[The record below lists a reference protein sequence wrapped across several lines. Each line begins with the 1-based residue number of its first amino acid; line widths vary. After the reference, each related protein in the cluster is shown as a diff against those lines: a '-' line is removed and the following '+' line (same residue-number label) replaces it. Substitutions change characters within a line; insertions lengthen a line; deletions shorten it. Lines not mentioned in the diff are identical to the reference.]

1 MRPTR
6 PRRQRGTQLVEFAV
20 VVPLLAFLALLVTEG
35 AAMVRAHQVLN
46 NAAREGARLSI
57 ANENW
62 RTAGDSV
69 DLGIRP
75 QITNAIKQ
83 YAYCNG
89 VPLDSATFAS
99 CGTKSNSLSGACST
113 YNINVDP
120 TIPLVVN
127 GVNATDTRVVV
138 TCAYKLLWLPRL
150 PFFGTRGPT
159 VTLTGTAEFRNLF

>member
-57 ANENW
+57 VQEN
-62 RTAGDSV
+62 RRDETGTSIDT
-69 DLGIRP
+69 
-75 QITNAIKQ
+75 QIATVVKQ

-113 YNINVDP
+113 YTVTVDA
-120 TIPLVVN
+120 TVPLTVN
-127 GVNATDTRVVV
+127 GTTERDSRVVV

>member
-6 PRRQRGTQLVEFAV
+6 SCRQRGTQLVEFAV
-20 VVPLLAFLALLVTEG
+20 VVPLLALLALLVTEG
-35 AAMVRAHQVLN
+35 AGMVRAHQVLN

-57 ANENW
+57 SKENE
-62 RTAGDSV
+62 RYVTGTLIDT
-69 DLGIRP
+69 
-75 QITNAIKQ
+75 QIATVVKQ

-99 CGTKSNSLSGACST
+99 CGAKSNSLSGACST

-127 GVNATDTRVVV
+127 GVNETDTRVIV

-150 PFFGTRGPT
+150 PFFGTSGPT